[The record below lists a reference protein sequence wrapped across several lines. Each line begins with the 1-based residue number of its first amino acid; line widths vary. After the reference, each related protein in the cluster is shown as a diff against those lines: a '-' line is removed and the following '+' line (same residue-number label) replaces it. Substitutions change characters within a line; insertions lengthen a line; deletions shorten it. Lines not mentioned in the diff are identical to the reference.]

1 MKKTFEVQVHFHGSF
16 ITNVQAETED
26 EAREL
31 AREAYNTLD
40 YKEFLNEIELCENG
54 IDIIEI

>member
-1 MKKTFEVQVHFHGSF
+1 MKKTFEVQVHFHCSF
-16 ITNVQAETED
+16 ITNVQAENED

-31 AREAYNTLD
+31 ARKAYNALD
-40 YKEFLNEIELCENG
+40 DKEFLNEIELYENG